1 MEYKSEEE
9 KIKKWHEDA
18 EKGKREALR
27 REHIITYLVIALLSF
42 IVLLVVSL
50 VGFTGKLIVEGIER
64 IIL

>member
-42 IVLLVVSL
+42 IVLLFVSL